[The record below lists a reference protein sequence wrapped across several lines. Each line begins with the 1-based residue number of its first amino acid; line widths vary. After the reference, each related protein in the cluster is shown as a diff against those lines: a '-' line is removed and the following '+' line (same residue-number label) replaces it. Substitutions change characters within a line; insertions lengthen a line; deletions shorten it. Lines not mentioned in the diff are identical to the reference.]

1 MFAVA
6 LCYET
11 LEGMVDPHPK
21 RAGLPLP
28 YRLIWIL
35 LALLMSKND
44 PMLSPEPK
52 LTSLLEKYPSI
63 GSPPLL
69 LLEEELPF

>member
-1 MFAVA
+1 
-6 LCYET
+6 
-11 LEGMVDPHPK
+11 
-21 RAGLPLP
+21 
-28 YRLIWIL
+28 
-35 LALLMSKND
+35 MSEND

-69 LLEEELPF
+69 LLEEELPFWKS